1 MAEAEMVTTSARLM
15 AHVDCNK
22 VTRGELE
29 VIPTPMG
36 TATFK
41 PVSHIELV
49 TSLQAILDSKGIS
62 IVKEQ
67 FAVRAHGSRL
77 FGTFDL
83 SLEGVNGSCA
93 SLGFRTA
100 NDRTMKISIVAGMS
114 VFVCDNMVLS
124 GDSVILNRKH
134 TSGLDLLPE
143 LMGAVGRYQERYASL
158 REQVASLA
166 DLTLTNESAKALI
179 HDAFVREI
187 MPIRYLPN
195 VSKEYFNPSHAEFQP
210 GNAWSLHNAFTF
222 VMKEMTLNRRM
233 EATQGLGELFG
244 LLQAA

>member
-1 MAEAEMVTTSARLM
+1 MNGNGNGSTLM

-22 VTRGELE
+22 VTRAELE
-29 VIPTPMG
+29 TIPTPMG
-36 TATFK
+36 TDTFK

-67 FAVRAHGSRL
+67 FAVRADGSRL

-83 SLEGVNGSCA
+83 SLEGIEGSCA

-143 LMGAVGRYQERYASL
+143 LMGAIGRYQERYAALKS
-158 REQVASLA
+158 QVADLA
-166 DLTLTNESAKALI
+166 TLTLTDNEAKAII
-179 HDAFVREI
+179 HDAFLAEV

-195 VSKEYFNPSHAEFQP
+195 VSKEYFNPTHPNFQP
-210 GNAWSLHNAFTF
+210 GNAWSLHNAFTLI
-222 VMKEMTLNRRM
+222 MKEMTLNRRM
-233 EATQGLGELFG
+233 EGTQKLGKVFG